1 MLIFLVKSTQ
11 GKFANN
17 ILVSRSIFHKYSLLY
32 FSFFRSFYLF
42 FCLFFLMK
50 NIFSD
55 THSTRRTGEWQK
67 NPTDFR
73 KQDYFFLAL
82 TFQIFSQASCLAFA
96 FRSWPRSLSQLG
108 CLQKKQ
114 YLDVLRSIEEF
125 LIFFNDHFR

>member
-108 CLQKKQ
+108 CLQKKTIF
-114 YLDVLRSIEEF
+114 RCFEEHRR
-125 LIFFNDHFR
+125 ISHFFNDHFR